1 MSLQFIAVI
10 KLTYTILYLSTIL
23 INSHAKHCYF
33 PEKVFR
39 LYTLQQKNSFPCLL
53 SKNLIKKKIFFS
65 LKRLLRAKDFLL
77 KYIFLGRI

>member
-39 LYTLQQKNSFPCLL
+39 LYTLQQKIRFLVYFQ
-53 SKNLIKKKIFFS
+53 KNGEKEDIF
-65 LKRLLRAKDFLL
+65 
-77 KYIFLGRI
+77 